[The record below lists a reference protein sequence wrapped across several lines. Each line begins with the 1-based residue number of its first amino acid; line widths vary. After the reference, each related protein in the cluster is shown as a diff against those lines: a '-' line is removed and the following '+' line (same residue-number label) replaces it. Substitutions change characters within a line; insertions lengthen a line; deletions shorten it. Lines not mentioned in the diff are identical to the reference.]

1 MNSYIEKYEFK
12 YPETYEFIYLYEFI
26 SPGDLSFHAYEFICI
41 RWYIKKLATDGGGR
55 QRQEVDGRQRR
66 EVDGRQ
72 RRQFWSLVQIPT
84 RIQFVLL
91 IFMLL
96 LF

>member
-1 MNSYIEKYEFK
+1 MNSYI
-12 YPETYEFIYLYEFI
+12 LYEFI

-41 RWYIKKLATDGGGR
+41 RWYIKKWWLTEELWRWMADRDDCERLFGPWFKSPPGYN
-55 QRQEVDGRQRR
+55 
-66 EVDGRQ
+66 
-72 RRQFWSLVQIPT
+72 F
-84 RIQFVLL
+84 FL